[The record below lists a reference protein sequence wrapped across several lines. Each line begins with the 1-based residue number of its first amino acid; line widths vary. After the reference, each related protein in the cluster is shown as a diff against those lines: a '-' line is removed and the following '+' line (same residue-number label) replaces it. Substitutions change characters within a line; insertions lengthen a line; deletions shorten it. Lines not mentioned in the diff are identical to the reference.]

1 VVASLGC
8 KVNQAEAA
16 WLADSLRARGLVRAG
31 RGRPAAVAVLMSC
44 AVTAAAA
51 RQSRQAARRLA
62 RAHPGALVV
71 AAGCGAQAEP
81 AAYAAAGAG
90 VAGRAG
96 LSALPELLARGDA
109 PSGRPGPPDAGP
121 WCPGMEAPGRRRT
134 RGLLKLQDGCDA
146 DCAYCIVPRL
156 RGRPRSLPAG
166 PAAQGLARLGEAG
179 AAEVVLTGVHLGR
192 WGRDLPGAGD
202 LAALLSRLLA
212 AHPLP
217 RLRLSSL
224 EAGEITPELL
234 ELMAREPRLCPHL
247 HAPLQ
252 SGSDRVL
259 AAMGRPYTAAE
270 YAARLEQAWEAVP
283 GLCLGA
289 DVLVGL
295 PGEDREAFRQT
306 RELVER
312 LPLAYLHVFPYS
324 PRPGTRAAEMDGR
337 PPEREARQRAAE
349 LRELGAAKRLAFYQA
364 QVGRRLQ
371 VVAESRGRG
380 RSQGYCLVELGPA
393 ARPGQVVEAQAR
405 GVRLEGGQPVLTI

>member
-1 VVASLGC
+1 
-8 KVNQAEAA
+8 
-16 WLADSLRARGLVRAG
+16 
-31 RGRPAAVAVLMSC
+31 
-44 AVTAAAA
+44 
-51 RQSRQAARRLA
+51 
-62 RAHPGALVV
+62 
-71 AAGCGAQAEP
+71 
-81 AAYAAAGAG
+81 
-90 VAGRAG
+90 
-96 LSALPELLARGDA
+96 
-109 PSGRPGPPDAGP
+109 
-121 WCPGMEAPGRRRT
+121 
-134 RGLLKLQDGCDA
+134 
-146 DCAYCIVPRL
+146 
-156 RGRPRSLPAG
+156 
-166 PAAQGLARLGEAG
+166 
-179 AAEVVLTGVHLGR
+179 
-192 WGRDLPGAGD
+192 
-202 LAALLSRLLA
+202 LA

-247 HAPLQ
+247 RAPLQ

-259 AAMGRPYTAAE
+259 AAMGRPYTAVE
-270 YAARLEQAWEAVP
+270 YAARLEQVGEAVP

-306 RELVER
+306 RALVER